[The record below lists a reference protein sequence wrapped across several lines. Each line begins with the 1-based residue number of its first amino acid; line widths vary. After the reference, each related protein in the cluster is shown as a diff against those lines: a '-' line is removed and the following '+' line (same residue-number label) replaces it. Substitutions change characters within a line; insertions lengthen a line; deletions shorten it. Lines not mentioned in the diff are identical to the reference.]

1 MRLILAS
8 NSPRRKQI
16 LEENDFVFTVTVGDY
31 SENNASDPVV
41 TAVKNAEGKA
51 RYVFERL
58 KDKKDCVVIGADTV
72 VCYRGEQL
80 GKPQSKEEAINTLKR
95 LSGNVHTVVTG
106 YAVVSEKN
114 TVTGSDSTE
123 VVFNELSKE
132 LIEEYVK
139 TGLPMDKAGSYG
151 LQDGFPIVKE
161 IKGDRYNV
169 IGLPLYKIEKYIKN
183 FKKEKTI

>member
-1 MRLILAS
+1 MKLILAS

-16 LEENDFVFTVTVGDY
+16 LEENGFDFTVMVGNY
-31 SENNASDPVV
+31 SEKNASDPVD

-51 RYVFERL
+51 RDVFDRI

-72 VCYRGEQL
+72 VCYNGAQL
-80 GKPQSKEEAINTLKR
+80 GKPQSEADAVQTLKT

-106 YAVVSEKN
+106 YAVVSENN
-114 TVTGSDSTE
+114 TVTGSAATK
-123 VVFNELSKE
+123 VVFNELSSE

-139 TGLPMDKAGSYG
+139 SGLPMDKAGSYG

-169 IGLPLYKIEKYIKN
+169 IGLPLYKIEKYIKD
-183 FKKEKTI
+183 FKKERN